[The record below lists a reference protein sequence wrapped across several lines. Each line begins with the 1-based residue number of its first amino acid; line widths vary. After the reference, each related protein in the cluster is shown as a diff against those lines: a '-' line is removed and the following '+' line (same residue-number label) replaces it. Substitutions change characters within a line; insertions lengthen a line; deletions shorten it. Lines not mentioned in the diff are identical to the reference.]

1 MAVRNP
7 AAVQQ
12 LSGSEVRTESRPGR
26 IGPINLWVKQ
36 TGERSAG
43 NPHAAFDVA
52 GTGNLAWSRCCDTRR
67 RKGETTG
74 NPNVDLNRRASPR
87 PYRREG
93 GTRQSDLPTPTLP
106 VRHPH
111 ACSVV
116 ATTVAMR
123 FSKNLSFGSLL
134 EVGTVTL
141 QGLPPHEEPA
151 VTSILVPGGRFH
163 RNYNSKF
170 VADRSAFQR
179 TPHPF
184 RMLLLE
190 NMRLGDRPG
199 RRVWLLAV

>member
-1 MAVRNP
+1 VR
-7 AAVQQ
+7 
-12 LSGSEVRTESRPGR
+12 EIRT
-26 IGPINLWVKQ
+26 L
-36 TGERSAG
+36 RSTWRG
-43 NPHAAFDVA
+43 LKTWH
-52 GTGNLAWSRCCDTRR
+52 GRCCDTRR

-74 NPNVDLNRRASPR
+74 NTNIDLNRRASPR

-93 GTRQSDLPTPTLP
+93 ERDNQISLPLSYPCVTSRLLCGRDHGGDE
-106 VRHPH
+106 V
-111 ACSVV
+111 
-116 ATTVAMR
+116 
-123 FSKNLSFGSLL
+123 SKNLSFGSLL
-134 EVGTVTL
+134 EVATVAL

-190 NMRLGDRPG
+190 NMHRRLGDRPG
-199 RRVWLLAV
+199 RRVWLLAA